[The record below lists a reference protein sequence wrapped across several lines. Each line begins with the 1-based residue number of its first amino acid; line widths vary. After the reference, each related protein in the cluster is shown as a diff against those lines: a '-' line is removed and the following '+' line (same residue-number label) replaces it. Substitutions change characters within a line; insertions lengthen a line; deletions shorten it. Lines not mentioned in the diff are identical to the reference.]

1 MASAARPTTNAV
13 KAFASIPGIFNGHR
27 HNHFDRK
34 WPLTIRASMMM
45 MIPGPRALP
54 LVGSCLQ
61 VFFFRQTLHHDTEDI
76 LQKSNQWCSWSVKW
90 IFSIDYLAS
99 MEKSSITSPSLTC
112 TGITDL
118 LSERYVR
125 REFKELLHGKQY
137 VQVMI
142 PQQVSYC
149 NQKLRWKFL
158 EDFRL
163 LPVLSNMFRWWGKKW
178 LFMCSARRTSRQC
191 TGGNTVY
198 LAGQI

>member
-1 MASAARPTTNAV
+1 MTTHHP
-13 KAFASIPGIFNGHR
+13 SIDDDDDSRTESLAPSWLLSSG
-27 HNHFDRK
+27 
-34 WPLTIRASMMM
+34 
-45 MIPGPRALP
+45 
-54 LVGSCLQ
+54 V
-61 VFFFRQTLHHDTEDI
+61 FFRQTLHHDTEDI

-163 LPVLSNMFRWWGKKW
+163 LPVLSNMFR
-178 LFMCSARRTSRQC
+178 
-191 TGGNTVY
+191 
-198 LAGQI
+198 